1 MEKVNFENLVS
12 DLKSGKII
20 NDGKNDI
27 FVLNSG
33 EKFNIHIDSNEN
45 KYIYLKNPFNEYGM
59 FTFNIEDTVTCIR
72 NSYGDVLIQ
81 KNIFVKT
88 EHVIY
93 FLDRKIGEEYRTKFI
108 NGWKNTE
115 FSSVYIVNNIKFD
128 IHGDFIY
135 DNTVYE
141 KVTKEQLK
149 NKEDEYLSI
158 ARKIFDHIQ
167 DHDDVS
173 IFNKELKIPM
183 ITELVENINHNEN
196 RKGKM
201 KKVISYG
208 SVIYSEKKDTLHFL
222 YDEEE
227 YL

>member
-1 MEKVNFENLVS
+1 MEKVNFENLVN

-20 NDGKNDI
+20 NDGKNDMFI
-27 FVLNSG
+27 LNSG
-33 EKFNIHIDSNEN
+33 KKFNIHIDSNEN

-59 FTFNIEDTVTCIR
+59 FTFNIEDTVKCIK

-115 FSSVYIVNNIKFD
+115 FSSVYIVNNTKFD
-128 IHGDFIY
+128 IHGNFIY

-149 NKEDEYLSI
+149 NKEHEYLSI
-158 ARKIFDHIQ
+158 ARKIFDYIQ

-173 IFNKELKIPM
+173 IFNSELKIPM
-183 ITELVENINHNEN
+183 ITELVENINYNEN
-196 RKGKM
+196 RKGKIQ
-201 KKVISYG
+201 KVISYG
-208 SVIYSEKKDTLHFL
+208 SVIYSRKKDTLHFL
-222 YDEEE
+222 SDEDE
-227 YL
+227 YF

>member
-1 MEKVNFENLVS
+1 MEKVNFENLVN

-20 NDGKNDI
+20 NDGKNDLFI
-27 FVLNSG
+27 LNSG
-33 EKFNIHIDSNEN
+33 KKFNIHIDSNEN

-59 FTFNIEDTVTCIR
+59 FTFNIEDTVKCIR

-115 FSSVYIVNNIKFD
+115 FSSVYIVNNTKFD
-128 IHGDFIY
+128 IHGNFIY

-158 ARKIFDHIQ
+158 ARKIFDYIQ

-196 RKGKM
+196 RKGKIQ
-201 KKVISYG
+201 KVISYG
-208 SVIYSEKKDTLHFL
+208 SVIYSRKKDNLHFL
-222 YDEEE
+222 SNEDE
-227 YL
+227 YF

>member
-1 MEKVNFENLVS
+1 MEKVNFENLVN

-20 NDGKNDI
+20 NDGKNDLFI
-27 FVLNSG
+27 LNSG
-33 EKFNIHIDSNEN
+33 KKFNIHIDSNEN

-59 FTFNIEDTVTCIR
+59 FTFNIEDTVKCIR

-115 FSSVYIVNNIKFD
+115 FSSVYIVNNTKFD
-128 IHGDFIY
+128 IHGNFIY

-158 ARKIFDHIQ
+158 ARKIFDYIQ

-196 RKGKM
+196 RKGKIQ
-201 KKVISYG
+201 KVISYG
-208 SVIYSEKKDTLHFL
+208 SVIYSRKKNTLHFL
-222 YDEEE
+222 SDEDE
-227 YL
+227 YF

>member
-1 MEKVNFENLVS
+1 MEKVNFENLVN

-20 NDGKNDI
+20 NDGKNDLFI
-27 FVLNSG
+27 LNSG
-33 EKFNIHIDSNEN
+33 KKFNIHIDSNEN

-59 FTFNIEDTVTCIR
+59 FTFNIEDTVKCIR

-128 IHGDFIY
+128 IHGNFVY

-158 ARKIFDHIQ
+158 ARKIFDYIQ

-196 RKGKM
+196 RKGKIQ
-201 KKVISYG
+201 KVISYG

>member
-27 FVLNSG
+27 FVLNNS
-33 EKFNIHIDSNEN
+33 EKFNIHIDSNGN

-59 FTFNIEDTVTCIR
+59 FTFNIEDTVKCIR

-128 IHGDFIY
+128 IHGNFIY

-158 ARKIFDHIQ
+158 ARKIFDYIQ

-208 SVIYSEKKDTLHFL
+208 SVIYSEKKGYSSFSI
-222 YDEEE
+222 
-227 YL
+227 